1 ASYAGHKVAPETY
14 TITLTY
20 GAESQSTTATI
31 LPNPNLDLDATDFEA
46 YHELMNA
53 MEQRVTAMHTL
64 VNQLKTAEEE
74 IASLLP
80 KLKAKN
86 ATALVEQGEAL
97 INDLNAWDSKMV
109 QRKSKAYDDVEN
121 FENKFSA
128 NYMFVMNQTDSDIP
142 RVNASNKAEFD
153 RMNQEWESL
162 KAEGLNLL
170 ESRIPNYNTALWQAG
185 IGAIP
190 TAE

>member
-1 ASYAGHKVAPETY
+1 M
-14 TITLTY
+14 
-20 GAESQSTTATI
+20 
-31 LPNPNLDLDATDFEA
+31 DATDFEA

-86 ATALVEQGEAL
+86 AKALVEQGEAL
-97 INDLNAWDSKMV
+97 IKDLNAWDSKMV

-162 KAEGLNLL
+162 KVEGLNLL
-170 ESRIPNYNTALWQAG
+170 ETRIPNYNAALWKAG

>member
-1 ASYAGHKVAPETY
+1 
-14 TITLTY
+14 
-20 GAESQSTTATI
+20 
-31 LPNPNLDLDATDFEA
+31 
-46 YHELMNA
+46 
-53 MEQRVTAMHTL
+53 
-64 VNQLKTAEEE
+64 
-74 IASLLP
+74 
-80 KLKAKN
+80 
-86 ATALVEQGEAL
+86 
-97 INDLNAWDSKMV
+97 
-109 QRKSKAYDDVEN
+109 
-121 FENKFSA
+121 
-128 NYMFVMNQTDSDIP
+128 MFVMNQTDSDIP